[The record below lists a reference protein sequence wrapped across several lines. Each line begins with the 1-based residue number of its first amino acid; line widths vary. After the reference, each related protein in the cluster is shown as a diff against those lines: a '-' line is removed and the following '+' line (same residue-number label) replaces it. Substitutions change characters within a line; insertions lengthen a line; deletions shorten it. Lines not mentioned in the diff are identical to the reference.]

1 MTNVNLAGK
10 TVFVSGSSRGIGAA
24 TVQLF
29 AAAGAKVVINYR
41 DKAARAEKI
50 ADAIRAAGGTA
61 LTVQADLTDY
71 DSVTAARDLIKAEF
85 GSLDF
90 LVMNASGGM
99 EAGKGEDYALRLN
112 RDAQVNLLETMTSIM
127 GDGGRVVF
135 ITSHQAH
142 FVHTF
147 ESLPE
152 YMPVAL
158 SKRAGEDAL
167 RDRIPALAEKGI
179 GFVVVSGDMIV
190 GTATALLLDRS
201 NPGAIESRIAEVGK
215 LYTVEEFAE
224 EIVKA
229 ANSPVPADNT
239 VLVGDT
245 SKMV

>member
-1 MTNVNLAGK
+1 MTNLNLAGK

-29 AAAGAKVVINYR
+29 AAAGARVVINYR

-50 ADAIRAAGGTA
+50 AEAIRAGGGTA

-71 DSVTAARDLIKAEF
+71 DSVAAARDLIEPV

-112 RDAQVNLLETMTSIM
+112 RDAQVNLLETMVEIM
-127 GDGGRVVF
+127 GEGGRIVF

-167 RDRIPALAEKGI
+167 RERIPALAEK
-179 GFVVVSGDMIV
+179 VSDLWWFRE
-190 GTATALLLDRS
+190 T
-201 NPGAIESRIAEVGK
+201 
-215 LYTVEEFAE
+215 
-224 EIVKA
+224 
-229 ANSPVPADNT
+229 
-239 VLVGDT
+239 
-245 SKMV
+245 